1 MADPRGRARRKGR
14 GAPGAWWSADRPA
27 AAAIPFTRRGAVVLA
42 AALLAACA
50 PSGQL
55 TAPPPSTPT
64 TVTEQTAPP
73 PPPGMLGEQTAPPS
87 TPATVGAPTAG
98 PSASA
103 AAVDR
108 ALEELELEFDARLG
122 VYGVDTGSGRAVEH
136 RADERFAYAST
147 FKALAAAA
155 VLDQTSAA
163 ELDEVVRYT
172 SADLV
177 TYSPVTE
184 QQVDTGMTLRDLAD
198 AAVRY
203 SDNTAANLLLR
214 RLGGPAG
221 LEEALR
227 GVGDQ
232 VTQVDRIETDLNE
245 AVPGDD
251 RDTSTPRALASDL
264 QAYAVGDALSEED
277 RLLLTDW
284 LRRNTTGDELIRA
297 GVPAGW
303 EVGDKTGAGGYGT
316 RNDIAVVW
324 PPGRAPIVL
333 AVLSS
338 REAQDAEYD
347 DALIARATEVVLS
360 GLR

>member
-1 MADPRGRARRKGR
+1 MPYPGRA
-14 GAPGAWWSADRPA
+14 PVLLA
-27 AAAIPFTRRGAVVLA
+27 AAVAV
-42 AALLAACA
+42 ALLAAC
-50 PSGQL
+50 G
-55 TAPPPSTPT
+55 
-64 TVTEQTAPP
+64 
-73 PPPGMLGEQTAPPS
+73 PPGEPTATPPA
-87 TPATVGAPTAG
+87 PATVAEPTATPPAPATVAQPTAT
-98 PSASA
+98 PSTSA
-103 AAVDR
+103 APVGR
-108 ALEELELEFDARLG
+108 ALEDLETEFDARLG
-122 VYGVDTGSGRAVEH
+122 VYGVDTGSGRTVEH

-147 FKALAAAA
+147 FKALAAAG
-155 VLDQTSAA
+155 VLDQASTA

-184 QQVDTGMTLRDLAD
+184 QQVDTGMTLRELAD

-214 RLGGPAG
+214 RLGGPGG
-221 LEEALR
+221 LEGALR
-227 GVGDQ
+227 GIGDQ

-245 AVPGDD
+245 AIPGDD

-277 RLLLTDW
+277 RVVLTDW